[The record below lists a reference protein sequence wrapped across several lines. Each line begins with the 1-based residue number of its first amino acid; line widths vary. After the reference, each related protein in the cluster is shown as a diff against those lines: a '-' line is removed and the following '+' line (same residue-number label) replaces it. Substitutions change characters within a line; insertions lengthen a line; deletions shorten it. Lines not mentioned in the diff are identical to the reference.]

1 VKVNKI
7 SLKQMGGQ
15 AQNQTVDPA
24 IQQITTY
31 ISNSINAG
39 EDPIA
44 VLAGLIQQQVDQNI
58 IGQAFMVAGYQEE
71 DVIALFEE
79 FQKQSQPP
87 AAASEQQ
94 QTTDPQEIAR
104 NQAMEASAIEE
115 GAQQEQQLMAQQEA
129 MSQQLTAKSGIE
141 IKSKNEGKFTAWA
154 EARGLSVPDAYNK
167 VMNNT
172 SGYSPS
178 VVKMANFAKNAA
190 AWNKKEGGEFTSHM
204 MYKGDK
210 SQKAE
215 SYQQHLKLKELGYT
229 HENKAQ
235 NGKETTA
242 AQDFFN
248 KTGIVKKED
257 KLTIAPNYV
266 NPIAFESNDNFN
278 IGQVATTLQGGF
290 NTMLSGEDKN
300 NDGIKDGS
308 FRDWQRKGAIQK
320 EKKGDYYNYEIK
332 TDPNDPNKYAYDNL
346 DLYNAS
352 KPFNKGG
359 LRDLQTFTNDVNEN
373 SRVNFNPETGNYDAM
388 ISSREINKDLYG
400 ENNAFAGENLN
411 YFNNVDADTRELI
424 LGTQNYQDGVTLGI
438 NPEGNAASYINKE
451 SNPYY
456 YDTMMGRNKVGV
468 NTTMTETPNSM
479 IPTNSNGQPQQG
491 MFASSGPRVENDD
504 FNTWYKKNMSS
515 NLGKSKDEMEQLY
528 NSTINNE
535 FKYGGNLSKA
545 QTGGNILYVDHN
557 DPAGRAGYKAYQD
570 SLSLYNRGEEKL
582 KYWRNNPN
590 ATNSELNIMVDR
602 IDESFPVSSS
612 SSAFGSNMIDAI
624 DMQPIG
630 SGSDLRNVPL
640 YKKPVEPVE
649 YKPNLDT
656 DLSAW
661 LKTQKAATS
670 YTDRKKLYEQATGKT
685 DYKGTAEQNVGLLK
699 LLKQEGLDYKI
710 KDQEGGNAR
719 TSPEAWKSIVGV
731 GTSPDDP
738 GYRGVGNADGNHE
751 RYIPTAEELLWLRNK
766 VIETPTPI
774 INNLEETTPIVL
786 PVNSLNQQKDSVVI
800 NTPTKT
806 NNNTSNEVS
815 QNQVVDN
822 TILANIQPTSNEGEG
837 TSWYWAYGSEWITD
851 DNVPG
856 GGYNKRIK
864 TKIPIEASAPQY
876 QVGGSIPA
884 ATNSNVSSFSKWMQ
898 DNNLP
903 KAQFNLPDS
912 FYGKLPYYTNT
923 YTDAQQQGMSD
934 YFTDMGQTNYIDDT
948 QVVADAQ
955 LQNKQPE
962 LGITPQQQEIEN
974 LFIPQQGTQTFP
986 TFEQP
991 SVKRTNRFEGSI
1003 DRAMDNR
1010 GVKAFG
1016 DASEFAVNAATV
1028 ANNWFEDK
1036 AINDAR
1042 VDNRNKLVADNIYGV
1057 NENPFMKRG
1066 AWDINTGTFGSEGQ
1080 RTVQTNMGIARRGAE
1095 INNQIINVDSTLLAK
1110 LIAAGADIEIL

>member
-545 QTGGNILYVDHN
+545 QTGG
-557 DPAGRAGYKAYQD
+557 
-570 SLSLYNRGEEKL
+570 
-582 KYWRNNPN
+582 
-590 ATNSELNIMVDR
+590 
-602 IDESFPVSSS
+602 
-612 SSAFGSNMIDAI
+612 
-624 DMQPIG
+624 
-630 SGSDLRNVPL
+630 
-640 YKKPVEPVE
+640 
-649 YKPNLDT
+649 
-656 DLSAW
+656 
-661 LKTQKAATS
+661 
-670 YTDRKKLYEQATGKT
+670 TG
-685 DYKGTAEQNVGLLK
+685 
-699 LLKQEGLDYKI
+699 
-710 KDQEGGNAR
+710 
-719 TSPEAWKSIVGV
+719 TSPE
-731 GTSPDDP
+731 DP
-738 GYRGVGNADGNHE
+738 GYRGVGNIDGNHE

-884 ATNSNVSSFSKWMQ
+884 AANSNVSSFSKWMQ

-903 KAQFNLPDS
+903 KAQVGLPDS

-1080 RTVQTNMGIARRGAE
+1080 RTVQTNMGIARRGTE

>member
-1 VKVNKI
+1 
-7 SLKQMGGQ
+7 MGGQ

-104 NQAMEASAIEE
+104 NQAMEAGAIEE
-115 GAQQEQQLMAQQEA
+115 GAQQEA

-178 VVKMANFAKNAA
+178 IVKMANFAKNAA

-235 NGKETTA
+235 DGEETTA

-257 KLTIAPNYV
+257 KLTIAPNYI

-278 IGQVATTLQGGF
+278 IGQVATTLEGGF
-290 NTMLSGEDKN
+290 NTMLSGKDKN
-300 NDGIKDGS
+300 KDGIKDGS
-308 FRDWQRKGAIQK
+308 FRDWQKKGALQK
-320 EKKGDYYNYEIK
+320 EKKGDYYNYEVK

-352 KPFNKGG
+352 KTFNKGG

-373 SRVNFNPETGNYDAM
+373 SRVNFNPETGEYDAI
-388 ISSREINKDLYG
+388 ISSREINEDLYG
-400 ENNAFAGENLN
+400 GKNAFAGENLN
-411 YFNNVDADTRELI
+411 YFNDVDADTRELI
-424 LGTQNYQDGVTLGI
+424 LGTQNNPDGITLGI
-438 NPEGNAASYINKE
+438 NPEGNAASYVNKE

-468 NTTMTETPNSM
+468 NTTMDETPNSM

-491 MFASSGPRVENDD
+491 MFVSSGPRVENDD
-504 FNTWYKKNMSS
+504 FNTWYKKNMLS

-535 FKYGGNLSKA
+535 PIKDSVPQY
-545 QTGGNILYVDHN
+545 QTGGNVRYTSNPN
-557 DPAGRAGYKAYQD
+557 DIQASQD
-570 SLSLYNRGEEKL
+570 SLNLYMKGLEIVN
-582 KYWRNNPN
+582 YWKNNPN
-590 ATNSELNIMVDR
+590 ATYIELNIKENE
-602 IDESFPVSSS
+602 IDKKYPVSKNADAFGDNMIEAVDMIRIGTG
-612 SSAFGSNMIDAI
+612 SSARS
-624 DMQPIG
+624 
-630 SGSDLRNVPL
+630 VPQ
-640 YKKPVEPVE
+640 YKKPVIEYKE

-685 DYKGTAEQNVGLLK
+685 DYKGTAEQNVGLLN

-710 KDQEGGNAR
+710 KDQEGGNAK
-719 TSPEAWKSIVGV
+719 TSSEAWKSIVGV
-731 GTSPDDP
+731 GTSPEDP
-738 GYRGVGNADGNHE
+738 NYRGVGNVDGNHE

-786 PVNSLNQQKDSVVI
+786 PVNSLNQQKDPVVI
-800 NTPTKT
+800 NTPTKI
-806 NNNTSNEVS
+806 NNNTLNKVPE
-815 QNQVVDN
+815 NQVVNN
-822 TILANIQPTSNEGEG
+822 TTLANIQPISNEGEG

-903 KAQFNLPDS
+903 KAQNNLPDS

-948 QVVADAQ
+948 QAVADAQ

-991 SVKRTNRFEGSI
+991 SVKRTNRFEGSM
-1003 DRAMDNR
+1003 DRVMDSR
-1010 GVKAFG
+1010 GINAFG

-1036 AINDAR
+1036 AINDAK

-1095 INNQIINVDSTLLAK
+1095 INNQIINVDSALLAK